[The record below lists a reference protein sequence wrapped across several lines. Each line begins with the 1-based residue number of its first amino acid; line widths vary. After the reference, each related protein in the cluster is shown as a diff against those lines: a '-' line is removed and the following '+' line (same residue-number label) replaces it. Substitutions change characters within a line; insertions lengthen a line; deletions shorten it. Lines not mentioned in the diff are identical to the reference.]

1 MIHGISALAPN
12 PLSLKRFR
20 RFKTNAAPFRVGFL
34 CRFGGARTDCRG
46 RTAGEGRTA
55 GRTAGDRAFHKA
67 DGLPGTEHFIKRPQ
81 RISVDFKRH
90 TRLQTLDAIKL
101 FNAVSRQALNLGS
114 ATDTKD
120 ERDNRR
126 RHECDGEKRSNDR
139 DATALGCCEEFADS
153 AAKIVPPMRSMA
165 TDRVDVFGPAR
176 DMAK

>member
-1 MIHGISALAPN
+1 MPHPFGWVFCAVLAVP
-12 PLSLKRFR
+12 
-20 RFKTNAAPFRVGFL
+20 
-34 CRFGGARTDCRG
+34 
-46 RTAGEGRTA
+46 

-139 DATALGCCEEFADS
+139 DATALGCCGDCRGQS
-153 AAKIVPPMRSMA
+153 ISHCRGQSIS
-165 TDRVDVFGPAR
+165 
-176 DMAK
+176 

>member
-1 MIHGISALAPN
+1 L
-12 PLSLKRFR
+12 LR
-20 RFKTNAAPFRVGFL
+20 RVRGL
-34 CRFGGARTDCRG
+34 GGEDS
-46 RTAGEGRTA
+46 TADE
-55 GRTAGDRAFHKA
+55 